1 MRIRSFILPILLI
14 ILGTVLL
21 LLGIIMKQGA
31 WVALGA
37 SLTMI
42 TGVIAIFLK
51 LGVIERKVGFTIGLA
66 CTAVAILLAFRNHY
80 QVSVCRGAADGT
92 DSVRHTGTVNMD

>member
-51 LGVIERKVGFTIGLA
+51 LGVIQRKVGFTIGIA
-66 CTAVAILLAFRNHY
+66 CTAVAILLAFRNYHE
-80 QVSVCRGAADGT
+80 VSTVRGDTNERSTGPQAGADNT
-92 DSVRHTGTVNMD
+92 H